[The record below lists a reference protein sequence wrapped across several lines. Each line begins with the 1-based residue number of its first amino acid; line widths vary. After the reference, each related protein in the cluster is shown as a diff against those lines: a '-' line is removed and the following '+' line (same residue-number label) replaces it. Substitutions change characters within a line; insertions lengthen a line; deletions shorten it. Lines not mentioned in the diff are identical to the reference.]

1 MKIRLKLASLVLLL
15 FVLTNCIKE
24 NECCCSQDYTVL
36 GLKFRYATNKSIHQQ
51 TEFPPN
57 AMLAVFIFDDKGT
70 FVSQI
75 NDSLGTFIKYY
86 KISQL
91 IHTQSIAN

>member
-36 GLKFRYATNKSIHQQ
+36 GLKFRYETNKSIHQQ

-57 AMLAVFIFDDKGT
+57 ACWLFLFLMTKEHSFPK
-70 FVSQI
+70 
-75 NDSLGTFIKYY
+75 
-86 KISQL
+86 
-91 IHTQSIAN
+91 

>member
-36 GLKFRYATNKSIHQQ
+36 GL
-51 TEFPPN
+51 
-57 AMLAVFIFDDKGT
+57 
-70 FVSQI
+70 
-75 NDSLGTFIKYY
+75 
-86 KISQL
+86 
-91 IHTQSIAN
+91 

>member
-36 GLKFRYATNKSIHQQ
+36 GLKFPLRNKQSIHQQ
-51 TEFPPN
+51 TEFLQTPCWLFLFLMTKEHSFP
-57 AMLAVFIFDDKGT
+57 K
-70 FVSQI
+70 
-75 NDSLGTFIKYY
+75 
-86 KISQL
+86 
-91 IHTQSIAN
+91 